1 MGGYKHQ
8 KSNNN
13 QLSSRASGFLCGR
26 AKSKV
31 ANVVSANMA
40 GPLALAAS
48 TVANTVINTDT
59 VCCSEMRLYFKKHG
73 ITKDAVMILVA

>member
-1 MGGYKHQ
+1 MGGGRHQ

-26 AKSKV
+26 AKRKV

-48 TVANTVINTDT
+48 TVANTDT
-59 VCCSEMRLYFKKHG
+59 ACCSEMRLYFKKHG
-73 ITKDAVMILVA
+73 IKNDAVMILVV